1 MSIKVIFIPGR
12 REVEVKEGDSLLEAA
27 RMAEVYLDSD
37 CGGRGN
43 CGKCRVLA
51 REGVTPLSSLEK
63 KLLTPQD
70 VEQGVRLACQAKV
83 KGSAQVNLSAS
94 PAARHHILEEG
105 VGRPVRL
112 QPAIKKRFL
121 PFGAPDWK
129 KKGPL
134 EAAIRKLLV
143 RVGARQPV
151 FDVPALQSL
160 GAVDPAGGETGL
172 TALVWGNR
180 VLGFEAGDT
189 SRRLWG
195 VAVDIGTTTVVGYL
209 CDLTSGRIASVEA
222 ALNEQQNLGADVITR
237 IDHALHEPQGLD
249 RLRGLVLAT
258 INGILDRLCRRQG
271 LSPQAIYSLVT
282 VGNTTMNQLFWG
294 IPPHLL
300 VRAPYNPISIEAIC
314 ESAKGLG
321 LQLNPLGMV
330 FSLPLVSGFIGSDT
344 VGVVLAT
351 GLHKSKIPR
360 IALDIGTNGEIVLSD
375 GKRMVACSCAAGP
388 AFEGAHIQYGMRGC
402 SGAIDQ
408 VDFKEGELVYHV
420 IDQAPPQGIC
430 GSGLVDALSGLL
442 GAGLI
447 TVDGRLLTRKVAAGS
462 PYAGRLSEEPHTQ
475 FLLTEEDPPPG
486 GRSVVITQKDIR
498 EVQLAKGAMLAGV
511 RILLDHLGLKTEDV
525 QEVYLAG
532 AFGNYVRARSAL
544 RIGLLPAFPKAVIR
558 QVGNAAGS
566 GAKMALLSRRAFEEA
581 RRIAERIEYVD
592 LARVPDFQ
600 HQFVKGMAF
609 PS

>member
-1 MSIKVIFIPGR
+1 
-12 REVEVKEGDSLLEAA
+12 
-27 RMAEVYLDSD
+27 
-37 CGGRGN
+37 
-43 CGKCRVLA
+43 
-51 REGVTPLSSLEK
+51 
-63 KLLTPQD
+63 
-70 VEQGVRLACQAKV
+70 
-83 KGSAQVNLSAS
+83 
-94 PAARHHILEEG
+94 
-105 VGRPVRL
+105 
-112 QPAIKKRFL
+112 
-121 PFGAPDWK
+121 
-129 KKGPL
+129 
-134 EAAIRKLLV
+134 
-143 RVGARQPV
+143 
-151 FDVPALQSL
+151 
-160 GAVDPAGGETGL
+160 
-172 TALVWGNR
+172 
-180 VLGFEAGDT
+180 
-189 SRRLWG
+189 
-195 VAVDIGTTTVVGYL
+195 
-209 CDLTSGRIASVEA
+209 
-222 ALNEQQNLGADVITR
+222 
-237 IDHALHEPQGLD
+237 
-249 RLRGLVLAT
+249 
-258 INGILDRLCRRQG
+258 
-271 LSPQAIYSLVT
+271 
-282 VGNTTMNQLFWG
+282 
-294 IPPHLL
+294 
-300 VRAPYNPISIEAIC
+300 
-314 ESAKGLG
+314 
-321 LQLNPLGMV
+321 MV
-330 FSLPLVSGFIGSDT
+330 FSLPLVSGFIGADT

-351 GLHKSKIPR
+351 GLHKSKKAR
-360 IALDIGTNGEIVLSD
+360 IALDIGTNGEIVLSN